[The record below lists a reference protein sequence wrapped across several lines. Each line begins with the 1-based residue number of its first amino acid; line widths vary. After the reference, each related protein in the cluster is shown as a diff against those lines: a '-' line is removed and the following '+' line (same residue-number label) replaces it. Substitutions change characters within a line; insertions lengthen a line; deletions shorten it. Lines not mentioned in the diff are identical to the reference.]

1 MGMADTDQELFTL
14 RWMQAQPV
22 VASVLRAMLRDP
34 SAVDD
39 LLQETAV
46 TAYQVPGV
54 YLTPHRTGGLMASV
68 ERGLTWLVDDYE
80 RVLRGEP
87 LQHALV
93 PAMVARLDG

>member
-1 MGMADTDQELFTL
+1 M
-14 RWMQAQPV
+14 
-22 VASVLRAMLRDP
+22 AMLRDP

-46 TAYQVPGV
+46 TVYQVPGV
-54 YLTPHRTGGLMASV
+54 YLTPHRAGGLMASV

-93 PAMVARLDG
+93 PAMVARLDD